1 MRKSKLFLFDK
12 PLSNLDAALRAQTR
26 IEIDNL
32 HRELSAT
39 MVYVTQ
45 DQVEAMT
52 LADRIV
58 VLRDGRIEQV
68 GAPMELYSIPA
79 NEFVVGFIGSPK
91 MNFLN
96 AFALGAPG
104 KSVGVRPEHITLSD
118 SGEGIDG
125 RVSHVRHP
133 GGETQVYINAD
144 PHGLVAVRLFG
155 EHAYSVNDRLVMR
168 PDMAHAFYFDDNGQR
183 LHPIPA

>member
-1 MRKSKLFLFDK
+1 
-12 PLSNLDAALRAQTR
+12 
-26 IEIDNL
+26 
-32 HRELSAT
+32 

-91 MNFLN
+91 NEL
-96 AFALGAPG
+96 
-104 KSVGVRPEHITLSD
+104 PECFRTWRTGQIC
-118 SGEGIDG
+118 G
-125 RVSHVRHP
+125 RSARAYHP
-133 GGETQVYINAD
+133 V
-144 PHGLVAVRLFG
+144 
-155 EHAYSVNDRLVMR
+155 
-168 PDMAHAFYFDDNGQR
+168 
-183 LHPIPA
+183 